1 MESFKGYV
9 LQAELIKK
17 AKVSDSLFSQMNLQ
31 TKQMGQLVCI
41 YKNSLPEKYKK
52 IAQNCQ
58 DLKEFCS
65 YSFLSDELGMCT
77 DYIAVTER
85 YKTFEYKKIG
95 HVKLFKLSNEF
106 VEMIEKGLTPFKIKD
121 KEDEKYADKIIKMQ
135 GIKIGFH

>member
-52 IAQNCQ
+52 
-58 DLKEFCS
+58 
-65 YSFLSDELGMCT
+65 
-77 DYIAVTER
+77 
-85 YKTFEYKKIG
+85 
-95 HVKLFKLSNEF
+95 
-106 VEMIEKGLTPFKIKD
+106 
-121 KEDEKYADKIIKMQ
+121 
-135 GIKIGFH
+135 